1 MHRGYRLG
9 CICKRHLSP
18 CTTHS
23 YFHRGPCLSCPQ
35 VSNLMQRTQ
44 LNTVC
49 NTAYKGQT
57 MFVLI
62 TAAEQRND
70 PKGNPYTV
78 YKLSL
83 REVLYM
89 SSVAIVCGGKV
100 LLPFSSTCSKYSNR
114 GSSFWMSLVSF
125 GCPRFIIRNPIHP
138 FCFFLFRSFSPPY
151 PFLSHT
157 RRIHTSPPITC
168 TLSATVEE

>member
-1 MHRGYRLG
+1 
-9 CICKRHLSP
+9 
-18 CTTHS
+18 
-23 YFHRGPCLSCPQ
+23 
-35 VSNLMQRTQ
+35 MQRTQ

-83 REVLYM
+83 REVRYM
-89 SSVAIVCGGKV
+89 SNVVIVCGSKE
-100 LLPFSSTCSKYSNR
+100 STTA
-114 GSSFWMSLVSF
+114 
-125 GCPRFIIRNPIHP
+125 
-138 FCFFLFRSFSPPY
+138 FLFDV
-151 PFLSHT
+151 LQ
-157 RRIHTSPPITC
+157 
-168 TLSATVEE
+168 A

>member
-1 MHRGYRLG
+1 
-9 CICKRHLSP
+9 
-18 CTTHS
+18 
-23 YFHRGPCLSCPQ
+23 
-35 VSNLMQRTQ
+35 MQRTQ

-89 SSVAIVCGGKV
+89 SSVAIVCGSKV
-100 LLPFSSTCSKYSNR
+100 LLPFSSTCSK
-114 GSSFWMSLVSF
+114 
-125 GCPRFIIRNPIHP
+125 
-138 FCFFLFRSFSPPY
+138 
-151 PFLSHT
+151 
-157 RRIHTSPPITC
+157 
-168 TLSATVEE
+168 